1 MTQAFDYQQAK
12 EASLPEHLTTLFSPF
27 SIKGLTLKNRIM
39 STSHAPGYAVA
50 GKPGEKYIAYH
61 EEKAKGGLAMTSFGG
76 SSSVSMD
83 SPAGQWRQISVA
95 SDEIIPAFRQFAARI
110 HPHSTALMCQLSHL
124 GHRSRYDVDPWLAPI
139 APSPLKEFAHR
150 SFAREM
156 DIFDIRRVVDDFGQ
170 AARRCREGDIDAVEI
185 ISSGAHLIGQFLSP
199 ATNQRTDNYGG
210 SLQNRARFGLE
221 VFESIRKYAG
231 EDYVAGLRLPSD
243 EMIADGLTHQ
253 QCLEIAT
260 LFGQS
265 GLVDFLTIS
274 TAQNASPMGLARS
287 IPGMWAP
294 PHPYVDL
301 AGAMRRAA
309 GIPVF
314 HAGRFL
320 TLEQAAQ
327 AVNGGQID
335 MVGMTRAHIAD
346 PHLVKKALSGRSADI
361 RPCVGANY
369 CVERLHLGGQSLC
382 LHNVATGRETT
393 LPQEITPAEHQ
404 KKVVIIG
411 AGPGGLEAARV
422 CAERG
427 HQVTLF
433 EAQNAVGGQT
443 LIAAKGG
450 WRAQLADIPRWLLL
464 QIQNR
469 GVDLRLSVHA
479 TEQDILDCHPDV
491 VIIATGG
498 TASLGR
504 FPGHELAVSARAIL
518 AGDVAAAARVLLFD
532 DNGYNPGPS
541 CAEKMLRDGSRVE
554 IVTPENRLGV
564 EMTASNYAIHLRNI
578 YQLGG
583 IITPDH
589 QLVELVRNKNGSL
602 KATLRNQFSEQECV
616 REVDQVVVE
625 HGSIPDDT
633 LFHRL
638 KSRAYNRGQTDWQA
652 FVDLNPQPIFNPQPG
667 EFAIFR
673 IGDALASRDIHAA
686 MFDAMRISL
695 II

>member
-1 MTQAFDYQQAK
+1 MTQAFDNQQAK
-12 EASLPEHLTTLFSPF
+12 DATLPEHFTTLFSPF
-27 SIKGLTLKNRIM
+27 TLKGLTLKNRVM

-95 SDEIIPAFRQFAARI
+95 ADDIIPAFREFAARI
-110 HPHSTALMCQLSHL
+110 HRHDTALMCQLSHL

-139 APSPLKEFAHR
+139 APSALKEFAHR

-156 DIFDIRRVVDDFGQ
+156 DEFDIRRVVADFGQ

-199 ATNQRTDNYGG
+199 ATNQRTDGYGG

-221 VFESIRKYAG
+221 VFESIRKFSG
-231 EDYVAGLRLPSD
+231 DDYVAGLRLPSD
-243 EMIADGLTHQ
+243 EMIVDGLNHE
-253 QCLEIAT
+253 QCLEIAE
-260 LFGQS
+260 LYGKS

-301 AGAMRRAA
+301 ASEMRRAA

-320 TLEQAAQ
+320 TLDQAAQ
-327 AVNGGQID
+327 AVNSGQID

-346 PHLVKKALSGRSADI
+346 PHLVRKALSGRSADI

-382 LHNVATGRETT
+382 LHNVVTGRETS
-393 LPQEITPAEHQ
+393 LAHEITPAVD
-404 KKVVIIG
+404 KRKVVIVG

-433 EAQNAVGGQT
+433 EAQSKVGGQT

-450 WRAQLADIPRWLLL
+450 WRAQLADISRWLLL
-464 QIQNR
+464 QIENR
-469 GVDLRLSVHA
+469 GVDLRLGIRA
-479 TEQDILDCHPDV
+479 TAEDILHCQPEV

-498 TASLGR
+498 TASLGQ
-504 FPGHELAVSARAIL
+504 FAGHELAVSARAIL
-518 AGDVAAAARVLLFD
+518 ADEVAPAARVLLFD

-541 CAEKMLRDGSRVE
+541 CAEKMLRAGSQVE

-564 EMTASNYAIHLRNI
+564 EMTASNYAVHLRNI

-583 IITPDH
+583 VITPDH
-589 QLVELVRNKNGSL
+589 QLVSLTRSENGAL
-602 KATLRNQFSEQECV
+602 LARLRNQFSEQEMI

-633 LFHRL
+633 LFHQL
-638 KSRAYNRGQTDWQA
+638 KSQAYNHGNTDWQA
-652 FVDLNPQPIFNPQPG
+652 FVDLAPQPDFDRHSG

-695 II
+695 TL

>member
-1 MTQAFDYQQAK
+1 MTLEFDKQQAQD
-12 EASLPEHLTTLFSPF
+12 ASIPQHLTTLFSPF
-27 SIKGLTLKNRIM
+27 RIKGLTLKNRVM

-61 EEKAKGGLAMTSFGG
+61 EEKAKGGLALTSFGG

-95 SDEIIPAFRQFAARI
+95 SDDIIPAFRTFASRI
-110 HPHSTALMCQLSHL
+110 HHHDTALMCQLSHL

-139 APSPLKEFAHR
+139 APSALKEFAHR

-156 DIFDIRRVVDDFGQ
+156 DEFDIRRVIADFGH

-199 ATNQRTDNYGG
+199 ATNLRTDGYGG
-210 SLQNRARFGLE
+210 SLANRARFGLE
-221 VFESIRKYAG
+221 VFESIRQYAG
-231 EDYVAGLRLPSD
+231 EDFVAGLRLPSD
-243 EMIADGLTHQ
+243 EMIADGLDHA
-253 QCLEIAT
+253 QCLEIAS
-260 LFGQS
+260 LFGRS

-301 AGAMRRAA
+301 ASDMRRAA

-320 TLEQAAQ
+320 TLDQAAY
-327 AVNGGQID
+327 AVDQGQID

-346 PHLVKKALSGRSADI
+346 PHLVQKALSGRSADI

-382 LHNVATGRETT
+382 LHNVVTGRETS
-393 LPQEITPAEHQ
+393 LAHEIKPAAH
-404 KKVVIIG
+404 KRKVTIVG

-433 EAQNAVGGQT
+433 EARSEVGGQT
-443 LIAAKGG
+443 LVAAKAG
-450 WRAQLADIPRWLLL
+450 WRAQLADIPRWLQQ
-464 QIQNR
+464 QIENR
-469 GVDLRLSVHA
+469 GVDLRLGVRA
-479 TEQDILDCHPDV
+479 TADEVKASQPDV

-498 TASLGR
+498 TASLGL
-504 FPGHELAVSARAIL
+504 FEGHELAVSARDIL
-518 AGDVAAAARVLLFD
+518 ADDVPAAAQVLLFD

-541 CAEKMLRDGSRVE
+541 CAEKMLRTGSLVE
-554 IVTPENRLGV
+554 IVTPENRLGID
-564 EMTASNYAIHLRNI
+564 MTASNYAIHLRHI

-589 QLVELVRNKNGSL
+589 QLISL
-602 KATLRNQFSEQECV
+602 TRSETGRLRARLRNQFSEQEST

-625 HGSIPDDT
+625 QGSVPDDT
-633 LFHRL
+633 LFHQL
-638 KSRAYNRGQTDWQA
+638 KSHACNRGDTDWQA
-652 FVDLNPQPIFNPQPG
+652 FVDVTPQPDFAQQPG

-695 II
+695 TI

>member
-1 MTQAFDYQQAK
+1 MTQEFDYQQAK
-12 EASLPEHLTTLFSPF
+12 EISLPEHLTTLFSPF
-27 SIKGLTLKNRIM
+27 RIKGLTLKNRVM
-39 STSHAPGYAVA
+39 STSHAPGYAIA
-50 GKPGEKYIAYH
+50 GKPGEKYMAYH

-95 SDEIIPAFRQFAARI
+95 ADDIIPAFREFAVRI
-110 HPHSTALMCQLSHL
+110 HRHNAALMCQLSHL

-156 DIFDIRRVVDDFGQ
+156 DEFDIRRVVTDFGQ

-199 ATNQRTDNYGG
+199 ATNQRTDGYGG

-221 VFESIRKYAG
+221 VFESIRKFAG
-231 EDYVAGLRLPSD
+231 EDFVAGLRLAGD
-243 EMIADGLTHQ
+243 EMIADGLDHQ
-253 QCLEIAT
+253 QCLDIAA
-260 LFGQS
+260 LFGKS
-265 GLVDFLTIS
+265 GLVDFLTVS

-301 AGAMRRAA
+301 ASEMRRAA

-320 TLEQAAQ
+320 TLDQAAM
-327 AVNGGQID
+327 AVNNGQID

-382 LHNVATGRETT
+382 LHNVVTGRETS
-393 LPQEITPAEHQ
+393 LPQEITPALIP
-404 KKVVIIG
+404 KKVVIVG

-433 EAQNAVGGQT
+433 EAQNTVGGQA

-464 QIQNR
+464 QIEKR
-469 GVDLRLSVHA
+469 GVDLRLGIRA
-479 TEQDILDCHPDV
+479 TSQDVLDYHPDV

-498 TASLGR
+498 TASRGQ
-504 FPGHELAVSARAIL
+504 FSGHELAVSARSIL
-518 AGDVAAAARVLLFD
+518 AEDVAPAARVLLFD

-541 CAEKMLRDGSRVE
+541 CAEKMLSQGSQVE
-554 IVTPENRLGV
+554 IVTPENRLGI

-583 IITPDH
+583 VITPDH
-589 QLVELVRNKNGSL
+589 QLVGLKTAENGTLLV
-602 KATLRNQFSEQECV
+602 TLRNQFSEQECV

-625 HGSIPDDT
+625 HGSIPDDS
-633 LFHRL
+633 LFHQL
-638 KSRAYNRGQTDWQA
+638 KSLSCNRGDTDWQA
-652 FVDLNPQPIFNPQPG
+652 FVSLTPQPDFNHQPG

-695 II
+695 TI